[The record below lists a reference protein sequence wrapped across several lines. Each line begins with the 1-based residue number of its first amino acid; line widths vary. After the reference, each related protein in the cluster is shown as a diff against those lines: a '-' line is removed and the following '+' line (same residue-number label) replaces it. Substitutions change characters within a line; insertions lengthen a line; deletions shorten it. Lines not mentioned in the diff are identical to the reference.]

1 MKIVF
6 KKRQNFAKNR
16 DQKSCENYRYYIP
29 CNTSVKT
36 KKYLILKIRF
46 EKRLLFIAVIILFD
60 VDLISTSWKCPS
72 RSWWIDQSPA
82 RMKTKVLRISWI
94 ADSFVGDTR
103 PNISNDQDKYYF
115 FKKRSFKYHANKILL
130 WVCCRGKKL
139 VHVSWAYVH

>member
-6 KKRQNFAKNR
+6 KN
-16 DQKSCENYRYYIP
+16 
-29 CNTSVKT
+29 VKT
-36 KKYLILKIRF
+36 LPKTVTRKVVKTTVITSHVTRAWKQKNIWYWKSDLK
-46 EKRLLFIAVIILFD
+46 KRLLFIAVIILFD

-82 RMKTKVLRISWI
+82 RMKTKVLHISWI

-103 PNISNDQDKYYF
+103 PNMSNDQDKYCF
-115 FKKRSFKYHANKILL
+115 FKKRSFKYDVNKILL
-130 WVCCRGKKL
+130 WVCCQGKKL